1 MRAVLSRREMIAAT
15 GALALLAACRG
26 TGTRSVG
33 PLPIAVGIDEC
44 VWCRMLIDDERL
56 AAQVVS
62 TEGRA
67 SSFGEVGCLLAW
79 LASTADTNGTPFVK
93 TLDTGVWLRAEQARY
108 AAGQVR
114 TPMQFDLTA
123 HERPPTEGS
132 STVTESWDEIRRK
145 GAPHARQG

>member
-26 TGTRSVG
+26 TGTPTRG

-44 VWCRMLIDDERL
+44 AWCRMLIDDERL
-56 AAQVVS
+56 AAQFVS
-62 TEGRA
+62 AEGRA

-79 LASTADTNGTPFVK
+79 MAATADTNGTPFVK
-93 TLDTGVWLRAEQARY
+93 ALDTGAWLRAERARY
-108 AAGQVR
+108 AVGLVR
-114 TPMQFDLTA
+114 SPMQFDLTA
-123 HERPPTEGS
+123 HDSPPTTGS
-132 STVTESWDEIRRK
+132 SVTESWEEIRRK

>member
-1 MRAVLSRREMIAAT
+1 MRAMLSRREMIAAT
-15 GALALLAACRG
+15 GALALLVACRG
-26 TGTRSVG
+26 TGTPTGG

-44 VWCRMLIDDERL
+44 AWCRMLIDDERL

-62 TEGRA
+62 PEGRA

-93 TLDTGVWLRAEQARY
+93 ALDTGAWLRAERARY

-123 HERPPTEGS
+123 HES
-132 STVTESWDEIRRK
+132 SPATGDSVVTESWDEIRRK